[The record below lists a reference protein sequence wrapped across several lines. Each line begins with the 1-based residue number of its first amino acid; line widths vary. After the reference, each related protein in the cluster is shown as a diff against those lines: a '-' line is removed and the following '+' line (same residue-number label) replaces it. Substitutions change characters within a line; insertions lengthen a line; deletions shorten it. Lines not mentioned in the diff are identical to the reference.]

1 MANPDNEKLFRI
13 AFLNQGKVY
22 ELFCSGVCSSNL
34 FGFVEAS
41 GLLLGEKDSLV
52 VDPTEEKMRDEFDGV
67 EVLHLPMHSVL
78 RVEQVK
84 KKGHAVIRD
93 RESGEK
99 VMPFPIQ
106 PGSRSR
112 PQ

>member
-1 MANPDNEKLFRI
+1 MTKSNKEKMFRI
-13 AFLNQGKVY
+13 AFLNHGKVY
-22 ELFCSGVCSSNL
+22 ELFCTGVCTSGL
-34 FGFVEAS
+34 FGFVEVS
-41 GLLLGEKDSLV
+41 GFIFGEQSSLV

-84 KKGHAVIRD
+84 KKGQAVIRD

-99 VMPFPIQ
+99 VTPFPLQ
-106 PGSRSR
+106 PGGRTNH
-112 PQ
+112 

>member
-1 MANPDNEKLFRI
+1 MAKQNKDKLYRI
-13 AFLNQGKVY
+13 AFLNHGKVY
-22 ELFCSGVCSSNL
+22 ELFCSGVNSSHL
-34 FGFVEAS
+34 LGFVEVA
-41 GLLLGEKDSLV
+41 GLEFDEKDSLV
-52 VDPTEEKMRDEFDGV
+52 IDPTEEKMRDEFEGV

-84 KKGHAVIRD
+84 KKGQAVIRD

-106 PGSRSR
+106 PGGRTR
-112 PQ
+112 Q

>member
-1 MANPDNEKLFRI
+1 MTKPDKEKLFRI

-22 ELFCSGVCSSNL
+22 ELFCTGVYTSGL
-34 FGFVEAS
+34 LGFVEAS
-41 GLLLGEKDSLV
+41 GLMLGEKDSLV
-52 VDPTEEKMRDEFDGV
+52 VDPTEEKLRDEFDGV
-67 EVLHLPMHSVL
+67 EVLHLPIHSVL

-84 KKGHAVIRD
+84 KKGQAVIRD

-99 VMPFPIQ
+99 VTPFPIQ

-112 PQ
+112 S